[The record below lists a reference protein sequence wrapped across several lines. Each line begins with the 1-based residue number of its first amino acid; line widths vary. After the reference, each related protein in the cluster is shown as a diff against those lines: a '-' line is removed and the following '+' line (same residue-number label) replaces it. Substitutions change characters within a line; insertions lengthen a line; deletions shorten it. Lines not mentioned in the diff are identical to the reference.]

1 LNQKN
6 NKIIFRTAEIA
17 DVQSESTPDT
27 YYIINFVERTCTCE
41 WGTMEY
47 SRKKKKG
54 VVCRHLREVLEL
66 LGRS

>member
-1 LNQKN
+1 MNPKN

-17 DVQSESTPDT
+17 DVQSESNPDK
-27 YYIINFVERTCTCE
+27 YYIVNFIERSCTCE

-54 VVCRHLREVLEL
+54 VVCGHLKAVLEL
-66 LGRS
+66 LGRT